1 MASVWADLLLSNES
15 GELHAVCSR
24 SVLKAAQ
31 FGRKFGCSRTFGQLD
46 DMLAKTGNELDFV
59 YVATPLN
66 SHYAII
72 ERCIDAGV
80 NVLTEKPAT
89 QTSDEWFALSQAAK
103 KRGVLLVEGM
113 WMQCLPTFS
122 QAAAWIEQGKIG
134 EVRWIRVDINKFQP
148 TLTGQ
153 PDRDTG
159 VLMDYGLYA
168 IRFACHFLGGE
179 PEWSQ
184 SHARRDANGNDTDWA
199 IIAGRSGKTAVVNI
213 SANSHASSTA
223 AVIGDNGM
231 IEWQS
236 PFNRTNK
243 ITLHDFQSRDSI
255 FRHFAY
261 SSMGFEFQLEE
272 VTRSLKENLFESITL
287 NHQATQDTLNF
298 AQRVQ
303 GKLRV

>member
-1 MASVWADLLLSNES
+1 MASVWADLLLSSSS

-24 SVLKAAQ
+24 SVLKASQ
-31 FGRKFGCSRTFGQLD
+31 FGQKFGCSRTFGQLD
-46 DMLAKTGNELDFV
+46 DMLAETGDELDFV
-59 YVATPLN
+59 YVATPLV

-72 ERCIDAGV
+72 ERCIHAGV

-89 QTSDEWFALSQAAK
+89 QTSDEWLALSQEAK

-113 WMQCLPTFS
+113 WMQCLPTFT
-122 QAAAWIEQGKIG
+122 QASAWIEQGKIG
-134 EVRWIRVDINKFQP
+134 IVRWIRADINKFQP

-153 PDRDTG
+153 PGRDTG
-159 VLMDYGLYA
+159 VLMDYGIYA
-168 IRFACHFLGGE
+168 IRFAYHFLGGQ

-184 SHARRDANGNDTDWA
+184 SHARRDANGNVTDWA

-213 SANSHASSTA
+213 SSNSHASSTA
-223 AVIGDNGM
+223 AVIGDKGM

-236 PFNRTNK
+236 PFNRTDT
-243 ITLHDFQSRDSI
+243 ITLHNFQSFDLI
-255 FRHFAY
+255 FKRFAY
-261 SSMGFEFQLEE
+261 HNMGFEFQLEE
-272 VTRSLKENLFESITL
+272 VTRSLKENLIECKTL

-303 GKLRV
+303 DM